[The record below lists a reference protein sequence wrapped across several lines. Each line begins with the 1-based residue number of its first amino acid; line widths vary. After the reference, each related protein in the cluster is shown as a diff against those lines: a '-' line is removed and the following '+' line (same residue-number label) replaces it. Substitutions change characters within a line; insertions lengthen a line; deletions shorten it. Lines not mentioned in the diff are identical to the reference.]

1 MVIEWIIVAQALT
14 IYVLI
19 QIGDFSSLTKKPP
32 VQEDQTEP
40 RQGWEAS
47 IRKRNGNPRHT
58 VFLDVDTEQEAVK
71 LILQKGYRPE
81 DVRDLYRSM

>member
-1 MVIEWIIVAQALT
+1 MEWIIIAQAFV
-14 IYVLI
+14 IYILI
-19 QIGDFSSLTKKPP
+19 MVGDFSSIKSKVP

>member
-32 VQEDQTEP
+32 VEDNQTEP
-40 RQGWEAS
+40 QQGWEAS
-47 IRKRNGNPRHT
+47 IRKRAGRAKHT
-58 VFLDVDTEQEAVK
+58 VFLDVDTEEEAVK